1 MIKGWLGGVRNNL
14 DAIGFGS
21 AVPELRDR
29 IFDVIAPRK
38 DKGVVGKPTQ
48 EQEGERIRSGVGARR
63 RAGRAGFGQGMAKG
77 GVAKKPK
84 PSKNAKA
91 KSSASKRADGC
102 AMKGKTKGRMV

>member
-29 IFDVIAPRK
+29 IFDVIAPRE
-38 DKGVVGKPTQ
+38 DKGVAGKLAQ
-48 EQEGERIRSGVGARR
+48 EQEDERIRSGTRARR

-77 GVAKKPK
+77 GVAKKAK

-91 KSSASKRADGC
+91 KSSASKRGDGI
-102 AMKGKTKGRMV
+102 ARHGKTRGRMV